1 MTDTTFGKLGEPA
14 TAITTKWQVY
24 MGDTAGVL
32 YLGMVNR
39 INQHLTAI
47 SARWQDKS
55 HHWNS
60 LSLIAELP
68 KLRWGWNLRCLTGGE
83 KEAYAGYL
91 PSNTAQG
98 WMNCLVSDKECYQ
111 ANKAAHLHL
120 VMMPSTQTR
129 LPRYRL
135 VSVRGVTCLLP
146 KLKHRCCSISHTF
159 TVMLL
164 TVHLS
169 SLVN

>member
-1 MTDTTFGKLGEPA
+1 MTDPTFGKLGEPA
-14 TAITTKWQVY
+14 KAITTKRQVY

-32 YLGMVNR
+32 YLGMVNS

-68 KLRWGWNLRCLTGGE
+68 KLRLGWKSRCLTGGE

-91 PSNTAQG
+91 PSNIAQ
-98 WMNCLVSDKECYQ
+98 
-111 ANKAAHLHL
+111 
-120 VMMPSTQTR
+120 
-129 LPRYRL
+129 
-135 VSVRGVTCLLP
+135 
-146 KLKHRCCSISHTF
+146 
-159 TVMLL
+159 
-164 TVHLS
+164 
-169 SLVN
+169 